1 MGSLLLAVIY
11 LIFISLGLPDSLLGS
26 GWPTMQTTFDVP
38 SSYAGYVSM
47 AISFMTII
55 SALLSPKM
63 INRLHTKWIVII
75 SIALTIMGL
84 IGFSFST
91 HYAVLFLF
99 AVPYGLGA
107 GAIDA
112 SVNHYVAN
120 NYSSSVMNFL
130 HCFYGVGAI
139 ISPNI
144 MAIALSCAHWNEG
157 YRWTAY
163 IQIGI
168 LAVCALSLPL
178 WKTNDAKASD
188 TPTESAGIREPIK
201 RPGVALTLVAFFAYC
216 SGEATCFLWTSS
228 YFAGTKDGLGNELI
242 AAFGSLIFGGLMLG
256 RLISGFVSNKLG
268 DRLLIRI
275 GIAVEFV
282 GIVLIMLP
290 LPHWLPAAIGFVVTG
305 TGMGPVYPAIQH
317 MAPANFGKKYSAAVI
332 GLQMAS
338 AYVGSTF
345 MPMAFGFLQQY
356 IGIAVMP
363 FWLLLF
369 AGMNIVL
376 LERTYAVIRSWEKGE
391 NNGTSLT

>member
-26 GWPTMQTTFDVP
+26 GWPTMQVTFGVP
-38 SSYAGYVSM
+38 SSYAGYISM

-55 SALLSPKM
+55 SALISPRM
-63 INRLHTKWIVII
+63 IKRFHTKWIVIV
-75 SIALTIMGL
+75 SILLTVFGL
-84 IGFSFST
+84 LGFSFST
-91 HYAVLFLF
+91 SYAMLFLF
-99 AVPYGLGA
+99 VIPYGLGA

-120 NYSSSVMNFL
+120 NYSGSVMNFL
-130 HCFYGVGAI
+130 HCFYGVGAV

-144 MAIALSCAHWNEG
+144 MALALSKARWNEG

-163 IQIGI
+163 IQMAI
-168 LAVCALSLPL
+168 LLVCILSLQL
-178 WKTNDAKASD
+178 WKKKEGSAEAEE
-188 TPTESAGIREPIK
+188 ESGAGIREALK
-201 RPGVALTLVAFFAYC
+201 VPGVILTLIAFFAYC

-228 YFAGTKDGLGNELI
+228 YFAGVKEGLSDGLI
-242 AAFGSLIFGGLMLG
+242 ASFGSLIFGGLMLG

-275 GIAVEFV
+275 GIIVEMI
-282 GIVLIMLP
+282 GIILVMLP
-290 LPHWLPAAIGFVVTG
+290 ISHYLPAAIGFVIIG

-317 MAPANFGKKYSAAVI
+317 MAPANFGRKYSAAVI

-345 MPMAFGFLQQY
+345 MPMVFGILQQN
-356 IGIAVMP
+356 IGIGIMP
-363 FWLLLF
+363 VYLLIF
-369 AGMNIVL
+369 AILNIGL
-376 LERTYAVIRSWEKGE
+376 LERTYVVLKKQGV
-391 NNGTSLT
+391 

>member
-1 MGSLLLAVIY
+1 MYSLLLAVIY

-26 GWPTMQTTFDVP
+26 GWPTMHAAFGVP

-55 SALLSPKM
+55 SALLSPRM
-63 INRLHTKWIVII
+63 IRKLHTKWIVIV
-75 SIALTIMGL
+75 SVAFTILGL

-91 HYAVLFLF
+91 SYAMLFLF
-99 AVPYGLGA
+99 VIPYGLGA

-130 HCFYGVGAI
+130 HCFYGVGAV

-144 MAIALSCAHWNEG
+144 MAAALSHARWNEG

-163 IQIGI
+163 IQSGI
-168 LAVCALSLPL
+168 LLIVILSLPL
-178 WKTNDAKASD
+178 WKKNNNDVDEDDK
-188 TPTESAGIREPIK
+188 ESAEIK
-201 RPGVALTLVAFFAYC
+201 ETLKVPGVILTLIAFFAYC

-228 YFAGTKDGLGNELI
+228 YFAGTKEGLSEGMI
-242 AAFGSLIFGGLMLG
+242 ASFGSLIFGGLMLG
-256 RLISGFVSNKLG
+256 RLISGFISNKLG

-275 GIAVEFV
+275 GIATEFL
-282 GIVLIMLP
+282 GIVMVMLP
-290 LPHWLPAAIGFVVTG
+290 LEHYLPAAIGFVVIG

-338 AYVGSTF
+338 AYAGSTF
-345 MPMAFGFLQQY
+345 MPMVFGNLQQFVG
-356 IGIAVMP
+356 IGIMP
-363 FWLLLF
+363 VYLLVF
-369 AGMNIVL
+369 AILNIVL
-376 LERTYAVIRSWEKGE
+376 LERTYVVLKKKAS
-391 NNGTSLT
+391 

>member
-1 MGSLLLAVIY
+1 MYSLLLAVIY

-26 GWPTMQTTFDVP
+26 GWPTMKAAFDVP

-55 SALLSPKM
+55 SALISPRM
-63 INRLHTKWIVII
+63 IRMFHTKWIVIA
-75 SIALTIMGL
+75 SILLTVFGL
-84 IGFSFST
+84 FGFSFSNS
-91 HYAVLFLF
+91 YAMLFMF
-99 AVPYGLGA
+99 VIPYGLGA

-120 NYSSSVMNFL
+120 NYSGSVMNFL
-130 HCFYGVGAI
+130 HCFYGVGAV

-144 MAIALSCAHWNEG
+144 MALALSRARWNEG

-163 IQIGI
+163 LQMGI
-168 LAVCALSLPL
+168 LLICILSLPL
-178 WKTNDAKASD
+178 WKKNEDSA
-188 TPTESAGIREPIK
+188 ESKEEVGAGIREALK
-201 RPGVALTLVAFFAYC
+201 VPGVVLTLIAFFAYC

-228 YFAGTKDGLGNELI
+228 YFAGMKEGLSDGLI
-242 AAFGSLIFGGLMLG
+242 ASFGSLIFGGLMLG
-256 RLISGFVSNKLG
+256 RLISGFISNKLG

-275 GIAVEFV
+275 GITVELV
-282 GIVLIMLP
+282 GIVLVMLP
-290 LPHWLPAAIGFVVTG
+290 ISHYLPAAIGFVVIG

-345 MPMAFGFLQQY
+345 MPMIFGHLQQH
-356 IGIAVMP
+356 IGIGIMPVYLLIFAV
-363 FWLLLF
+363 L
-369 AGMNIVL
+369 NIGL
-376 LERTYAVIRSWEKGE
+376 LERTYVVLKNKGRE
-391 NNGTSLT
+391 SMIN